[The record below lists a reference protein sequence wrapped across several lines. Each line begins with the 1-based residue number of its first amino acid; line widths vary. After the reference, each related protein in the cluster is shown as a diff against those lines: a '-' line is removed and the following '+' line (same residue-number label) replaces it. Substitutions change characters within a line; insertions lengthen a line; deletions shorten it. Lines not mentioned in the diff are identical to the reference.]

1 MSRRLRLL
9 PALLLSS
16 LASGAAGQD
25 FAAVEREH
33 LIAFLA
39 ANPVAATYLGGSAV
53 DPSLAKID
61 GRLRDWSEATLGAEA
76 RHLEGLRARL
86 AAFPAGALT
95 PAQRIDRAVMLSQ
108 IDFLLREQRDR
119 KVWRR
124 ILDTYASEPFRGV
137 DWHLLGMPDLGSG
150 RMGTRE
156 DWERVD
162 ERVRAIPAYLA
173 TAQANLRKGIA
184 AGDPPDPRMILR
196 EGLHASTTSAA
207 YFADTLPAIAAERT
221 KGEAFSASLVADLR
235 RDGAK
240 AADAFRR
247 FRAFLVSA
255 FVESETGGKATL
267 KPAFR
272 GDRYAVGAD
281 EYAWRVRNVLQVEE
295 PIDAMHGRSAKL
307 VADERTR
314 LSGLARR
321 AAERRGLGLAWG
333 TEAET
338 AAATRQVFS
347 ALAQDYPK
355 SDAERSAWMNEAT
368 ARLVAYARKNAM
380 FDIPADYRV
389 EIVATPPVLEKS
401 LDGGSYFPAP
411 PFKPSGAGHFYWNPT
426 HGDVER
432 LKQSNRSSLA
442 DLAAH
447 ELFPGHDYHFKVMTS
462 NRASIS
468 PVRWLLPG
476 EVEGSAS
483 MWADSMAVEGWAHYG
498 EALMAEAAPGTPD
511 GAYVG
516 DEILY
521 ESQGALYRNLRV
533 RIDIGLHTGRL
544 SFADAVDLFS
554 ETVDFL
560 PGSCRAPGLS
570 AEKAASCESAESAIY
585 RYSKW
590 PTQAITYRLGKERI
604 QALRA
609 EAQAA
614 PSGAAPGATRRL
626 HELLMKQGPIPP
638 DLVRA
643 TVLAE
648 LAAAP

>member
-1 MSRRLRLL
+1 VNRRPRLTS
-9 PALLLSS
+9 ALLHLS
-16 LASGAAGQD
+16 LAACAAGEG

-33 LIAFLA
+33 LVVFLA

-61 GRLRDWSEATLGAEA
+61 GRLRDWSEPALAAEA
-76 RHLEGLRARL
+76 RHLEGLRARI
-86 AAFPAGALT
+86 AAFPAASLT

-137 DWHLLGMPDLGSG
+137 DWHLLGMPDLGGG
-150 RMGTRE
+150 RMGTRA

-173 TAQANLRKGIA
+173 TARANLEKGIA

-196 EGLHASTTSAA
+196 EGLHAAATSAR
-207 YFADTLPAIAAERT
+207 YFAEELPGIAAERT
-221 KGEAFSASLVADLR
+221 RGEPFSAALVADLR

-240 AADAFRR
+240 AAEAFRR
-247 FRAFLVSA
+247 FRAFLVDA
-255 FVESETGGKATL
+255 FVESEAGGKATL

-281 EYAWRVRNVLQVEE
+281 EYSWRVRNVLQVEE
-295 PIDAMHGRSAKL
+295 PIDSMYARSARL
-307 VADERTR
+307 VADERAR

-321 AAERRGLGLAWG
+321 AAERRGLALAWG

-338 AAATRQVFS
+338 AASTRQVFS
-347 ALAQDYPK
+347 ALGRDYPK
-355 SDAERSAWMNEAT
+355 SDAERTAWMNEAT

-380 FDIPADYRV
+380 FEIPADYRV
-389 EIVATPPVLEKS
+389 EIVQTPPVLEKS

-426 HGDVER
+426 HGDVEM

-498 EALMAEAAPGTPD
+498 EALMAEAGPGAPD

-533 RIDIGLHTGRL
+533 RIDIGLHTGRI

-560 PGSCRAPGLS
+560 PGSCRTPSLP
-570 AEKAASCESAESAIY
+570 AEKAASCTSAESAIY

-609 EAQAA
+609 EV
-614 PSGAAPGATRRL
+614 PSGAEAGATRRL

-643 TVLAE
+643 AVLAD
-648 LAAAP
+648 LAGAASP